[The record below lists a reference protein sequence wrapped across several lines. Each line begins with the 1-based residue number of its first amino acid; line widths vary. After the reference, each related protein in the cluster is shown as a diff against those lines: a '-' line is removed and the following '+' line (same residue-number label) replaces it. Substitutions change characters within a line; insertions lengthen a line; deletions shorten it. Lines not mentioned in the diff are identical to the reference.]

1 MTLKEFNKQYQAYK
15 DDFDL
20 ELLMTLKKITYKS
33 LKERNQA
40 QDEWF

>member
-20 ELLMTLKKITYKS
+20 ELQMTLKKITYKS